1 MKKNEINPLR
11 NWAINL
17 IPLPC
22 PEIIDI
28 NIKDIKNQFSTNY
41 VAGTVDLAVLE
52 QPVLDAS
59 KFKKLQPKSI
69 SSYLISFKIDISENK
84 FLFDYQDIECISYRF
99 HAVEIPK
106 IRTLQI
112 SESWEYPRIVDLFFN
127 LKQPLRD
134 GKSYVRYKD
143 TYEQTSL
150 LSEKADGD
158 GEREINS
165 ETPQVKY
172 IFTKKQPY
180 KKEKI
185 IDLFDL
191 LLPYLQPPID
201 AILDMPLQWPPDRR
215 PYDYQL
221 TGVKF
226 LAERPNALLGDE
238 MGLGKTVQTIVALQ
252 MLYRKGQIRRTL
264 ILCPKSLLAT
274 WERELNKWAP
284 EFYVT
289 KIRGDR
295 NSRFKLWES
304 SSPIFITTYDTWRED
319 AEQICENKG
328 ADTFQIAILD
338 EIQRIKNPGTKINK
352 AVTMLNP
359 KFRWGLSG
367 TPLENAISDV
377 VTIFSFLKPRLF
389 NTKNQVSGET
399 VRNTIAP

>member
-221 TGVKF
+221 
-226 LAERPNALLGDE
+226 
-238 MGLGKTVQTIVALQ
+238 
-252 MLYRKGQIRRTL
+252 
-264 ILCPKSLLAT
+264 
-274 WERELNKWAP
+274 
-284 EFYVT
+284 
-289 KIRGDR
+289 R
-295 NSRFKLWES
+295 N
-304 SSPIFITTYDTWRED
+304 ED
-319 AEQICENKG
+319 
-328 ADTFQIAILD
+328 
-338 EIQRIKNPGTKINK
+338 
-352 AVTMLNP
+352 
-359 KFRWGLSG
+359 
-367 TPLENAISDV
+367 
-377 VTIFSFLKPRLF
+377 
-389 NTKNQVSGET
+389 
-399 VRNTIAP
+399 